1 MDRSDEYTA
10 ESPADVADLWERAIR
25 EYVKD
30 TERDITRVRHMST
43 KEILEEQKHALDR
56 FKNFRHDG
64 QTTDKLRSLV
74 SKNSELIMSAAK
86 QISSAASAAFP
97 AAGTI
102 LTAFTWVMDASNNV
116 SKDYDVIYT
125 FFDIQ
130 HSFLERISIIEKKV
144 PNIEI
149 YQTIMMRVFTS
160 ILDLC
165 RIATK
170 YQKEGRFIKWSKAL
184 IKGSDDKLQG
194 ALGGLKTNIQRLE
207 SATMFATLR
216 QTIETHQAVT
226 ENVTMTRQVLANQ
239 QEQSVI
245 LKESAMVGQQTL
257 EVSQQNSREMQKMS
271 GMIFRLASMSENSQ
285 EQGKGEK
292 GRKLKDAGARR
303 SAALVQVKEAM
314 QTVAIPATAMAYA
327 DIKQTFVQGSF
338 KWLREN
344 EEYNTF
350 AVGENEPFLW
360 VTSDRGLG
368 KSSLA
373 YFAINELKER
383 RHICQ
388 TNVAYFFF
396 KEEHKE
402 MRSTVDLLKTVAAQL
417 AEADHKYRDEV
428 AKELKKNAEKL
439 KEGDGSL
446 LWEKLFA
453 SRFPHESSTRLFLV
467 IDGLDEANAAD
478 REKFLNL
485 LAQVKKDNL
494 QIRALI
500 TSRPGTE
507 GVEVLQPATLPIT
520 IEHLRK
526 DLRQI
531 IKARIKSQSRLR
543 RLRLPVK
550 KRIVI
555 KLLQKADS
563 VLYAEHVL
571 RRLNSL
577 RREAAI
583 LKELDKLPD
592 SLSDLYNV
600 LLAEC
605 QKGRSAEDLAS
616 LKRLFAWLA
625 YSKRP
630 LTYGEAS
637 NLVSFVNDDAKLS
650 LEEEIEGKSARL
662 LRLAQITSEDEE
674 SSDDSD
680 GEGSE
685 TADEAIENHDDTDPN
700 TWVPLRFQ
708 ERSLRQYFR
717 EAIVDEKGLR
727 SSPSSAHL
735 IIFRTIATILTTD
748 VEEDATIRMLK
759 NYAADFWIP
768 HFLDIQVEKA
778 SDEDA
783 KAVIESLS
791 DIVTNKGRAL
801 EKVEENASAIGIFGE
816 STDLRENM
824 FTSVKQWVDRAS
836 KLPSG
841 FLNPDSSEL
850 ISTLSEDPAKL
861 MEGIARKHVFNWFN
875 YATYRWE
882 AWKSFNFA
890 LEALKLTNILKDELK
905 DVGENPTAEQI
916 LLVSG
921 AFPDLEK
928 SSYAHRG
935 IGLVMKAYDHWESAL
950 EQCKKSLENPA
961 SQLEHFHALG
971 SVSDAAMQLAYTEEN
986 EGKKAEYIRE
996 IKETVTTMAKEF
1008 SQLVPQNEEKDT
1020 KIYMAQSFFSLSEAA
1035 VLEGDVETAI
1045 SIFNDQAKALIPDDF
1060 LPNDIIAK
1068 IMAKLIEQQR
1078 DDKLL
1083 EFFASFRE
1091 KDKLVWLV
1099 EEGTHGDFHHAVV
1112 KAGKRELVTETYE
1125 RLIKMS
1131 MLNWNTDFGLRYW
1144 LASYYVTVEGN
1155 LGRAKELLVQL
1166 LEGSQKGENIVENI
1180 ILESRALLAEVFTEQ
1195 FRCTADAEVKASILD
1210 ETMRLAFPT
1219 GYIRIEDFDPAMSNT
1234 ALPAA
1239 LMLRKMGPLRDFQS
1253 TLNKSF
1259 DACIAGL
1266 TDNEGSNDFISVRFF
1281 AKVLACLPGLERD
1294 AQIASASQFYFLNP
1308 DFKPKEDDSESEST
1322 ADDEQKLQTNGEA
1335 ADGTADPDASAAD
1348 ATSGQDRSAEG
1359 AAPNDETTG
1368 QSSAED
1374 GNAPYG
1380 DIDPEWVVSCNGCS
1394 RNICNPGE
1402 GPIYTCII
1410 CADTDLCADCYN
1422 KRVGWNKGE
1431 PVTDWQT
1438 YCGKDHHYVK
1448 SPPDDWKGIKD
1459 GVIEIGGEK
1468 IEFSQW
1474 IKDVQHRWKAAWD
1487 DFWAKHEGVT
1497 DIM

>member
-194 ALGGLKTNIQRLE
+194 ALGSLKTNIQRLE

-226 ENVTMTRQVLANQ
+226 ENITMTRQVLANQ

-327 DIKQTFVQGSF
+327 DIKQTFVQGTF

-467 IDGLDEANAAD
+467 IDGLDEASAAD

-531 IKARIKSQSRLR
+531 VKARIKSQSRLR

-700 TWVPLRFQ
+700 TRVPLRFQ

-801 EKVEENASAIGIFGE
+801 EKVEENASAIGIFGD

-916 LLVSG
+916 LLVSD

-996 IKETVTTMAKEF
+996 IKETVTTMAEEF
-1008 SQLVPQNEEKDT
+1008 SQLVPQNEEKNT

-1068 IMAKLIEQQR
+1068 IMAKVIEQQR

-1091 KDKLVWLV
+1091 KDKLVWLAY
-1099 EEGTHGDFHHAVV
+1099 EATQGDFHRAAV

-1131 MLNWNTDFGLRYW
+1131 MLNWNTDLGLRYW

-1166 LEGSQKGENIVENI
+1166 LEGSRKGENIVEYI
-1180 ILESRALLAEVFTEQ
+1180 ILESRALLAEVFMEQ
-1195 FRCTADAEVKASILD
+1195 FRSTADAEEKASILD

-1253 TLNKSF
+1253 ALNKSF

-1266 TDNEGSNDFISVRFF
+1266 TDNEGSNDSISVRFF

-1308 DFKPKEDDSESEST
+1308 EFKPKEEDSESEST
-1322 ADDEQKLQTNGEA
+1322 ADDEQKPQTNGEA

-1380 DIDPEWVVSCNGCS
+1380 DIDPEGTVFCNGCS
-1394 RNICNPGE
+1394 RDICNPGE

-1448 SPPDDWKGIKD
+1448 SPADGWKGIKD